1 MGEWRSSSQPGSEQP
16 QRPPGDAL
24 EAFARRARE
33 QPSLM
38 ALDDAAAEALD
49 AFAHAG
55 VDALVLKGPALAR
68 ALYTNGEH
76 RGYTDVDLLVSPN
89 HVPAAR
95 RVLHDRGYMSIDDGL
110 GIVDLAGASDA
121 ETWVQARGADSIGVM
136 IDLHWRLP
144 GAEASPEAA
153 WVALSRER
161 GWIELEGRRVATFSR
176 EGLALHVATHAAQH
190 GIRYGR
196 PIEDLTLALER
207 WSPDT
212 WRGAATLAEEIGA
225 TAAFAAGLRL
235 VPGGAVLAGELRLPA
250 TDGVLWTIA
259 NRDRRPRGT
268 FHLEAFSGGRS
279 ARERLLVLRRS
290 LFPRREWIAWQ
301 YPWARKT
308 GARLM
313 MARGLHLM
321 RAPVWAAKAWRFRR
335 QARLAKAKDLAR

>member
-1 MGEWRSSSQPGSEQP
+1 MGDRRSWTQPGSEQP
-16 QRPPGDAL
+16 QRRPGDAL

-33 QPSLM
+33 LPSLM
-38 ALDDAAAEALD
+38 ALAAAAAEALD

-68 ALYTNGEH
+68 ALYESGEY
-76 RGYTDVDLLVSPN
+76 RGYTDVDLLVSPS
-89 HVPAAR
+89 HLPAAR
-95 RVLHDRGYMSIDDGL
+95 RVLHERGYMSIDDGL

-144 GAEASPEAA
+144 GSETSPEAA
-153 WVALSRER
+153 WVALSRMR
-161 GWIELEGRRVATFSR
+161 GWIELDGRRVATLSR

-212 WRGAATLAEEIGA
+212 WRGAATLAAEIGA

-235 VPGGAVLAGELRLPA
+235 VPGGEVLAGELQLPA

-268 FHLEAFSGGRS
+268 FHLEAFSGGRG

-313 MARGLHLM
+313 LARGLHLM
-321 RAPVWAAKAWRFRR
+321 RAPLWAAKAWRFRR
-335 QARLAKAKDLAR
+335 QARSAKSKDLAP